1 MQVIKSTTETYTVL
15 DVDGLD
21 PVTAYVT
28 NPLTG
33 VGKITI
39 TCFGKAWSAFWP
51 TMGDNLL
58 QEFFVSADN
67 EYIIGKMV
75 QETRQTDFDEVSK
88 RAEAAGF
95 EDFYV
100 AADIEVQA
108 AADTMSQVFGGEW
121 YMDLPRCYTPEYRY
135 LSKILDAV
143 KAAFAEEIAP

>member
-1 MQVIKSTTETYTVL
+1 MKAIKSTTETYTVL

-21 PVTAYVT
+21 PVTAYVS
-28 NPLTG
+28 NPTKG
-33 VGKITI
+33 AGKITI

-51 TMGDNLL
+51 AMEDSLL
-58 QEFFVSADN
+58 QEFVVTADN

-75 QETRQTDFDEVSK
+75 QETRQTDFEEINK

-100 AADIEVQA
+100 DSDIEVHA
-108 AADTMSQVFGGEW
+108 AADVMSQVFGGEW
-121 YMDLPRCYTPEYRY
+121 YMDLPRCSTSECHY

-143 KAAFAEEIAP
+143 KEAFRQELAS